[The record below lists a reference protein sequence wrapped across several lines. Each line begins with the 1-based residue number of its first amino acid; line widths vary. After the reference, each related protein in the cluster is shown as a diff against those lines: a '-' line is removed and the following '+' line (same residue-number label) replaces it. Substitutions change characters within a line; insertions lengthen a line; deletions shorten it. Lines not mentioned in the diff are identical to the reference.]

1 MATVNY
7 TTQYV
12 VTTSAGEDKIY
23 SPDEFIKVAN
33 ETAKDN
39 GFIMAEDMQHIWQ
52 AEDFMVSFC
61 YNANFKLNKFTT
73 IVHCENMLA

>member
-1 MATVNY
+1 MATANN

-12 VTTSAGEDKIY
+12 ITTAAGESQIY
-23 SPDEFIKVAN
+23 YPDEFIKVAN

-39 GFIMAEDMQHIWQ
+39 GFIVDEDMQYIWQ
-52 AEDFMVSFC
+52 AEDFMVTFC
-61 YNANFKLNKFTT
+61 KNANFKLNKFTT